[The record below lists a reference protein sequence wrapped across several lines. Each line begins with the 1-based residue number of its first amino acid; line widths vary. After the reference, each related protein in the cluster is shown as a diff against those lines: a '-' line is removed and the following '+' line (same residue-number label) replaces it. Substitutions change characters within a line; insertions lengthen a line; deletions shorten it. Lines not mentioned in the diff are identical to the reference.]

1 MVPELGLLA
10 LILALCLALVLAV
23 IPLAGSY
30 TGKDAWMQLARPL
43 TYGQFLFILVA
54 FCILVW
60 SFITD
65 DFSVAYVAQNSNS
78 LLPGQYKV
86 SATWGGHEGSLLLWV
101 LILSGW
107 MVLVALRSQR
117 LPQVLATRVL
127 AVMAMVATGFLLF
140 MLLTSN
146 PFARVLPFSP
156 ADGSDLNPLLQDF
169 GLILHPPMLY
179 MGYVGFAVTF
189 AFAIAALLGGQL
201 DSAWTRWVRP
211 WTTAAWCFLTLGITL
226 GSWWAYYE
234 LGWGGWWFWDPV
246 ENASLIPWLVGTAL
260 MHSLAVT
267 EKRGLLKSW
276 TLLLAIFTFSLSLL
290 GTFLVRSGVLTSVHA
305 FANDPERGVFIL
317 IYLLTVVGCSLTLF
331 AIRAPQVSSRI
342 HFSWLSRETL
352 LLVNNVLLSVSAATV
367 LLGTLF
373 PLLLEAL
380 DMGMVSVGPPY
391 FNLVFVP
398 MALLLFFALGLGVLL
413 NWKSGSLSWL
423 LGQIRWI
430 VLASLLAGLL
440 FNGIYAET
448 FRLSEVLAIALV
460 AWIVLVMLQDLRN
473 KNRHQR
479 LWSRLRPAYYG
490 MHLAHLGVALS
501 LFGVALSA
509 GYSQQK
515 DVRMA
520 PGDQVSLGAYQFRF
534 DGVERQKGPNYIAE
548 RGTVTVFQEGRQL
561 TVLFPEKRLF
571 QVQGVAMTEA
581 AIDPGLVR
589 DLYVAMGEALDD
601 QGSWSL
607 RLYVKPFIRWI
618 WFGALLMALGGALAV
633 ADRRYRRQVTKDT
646 TITSK
651 IMGESL

>member
-448 FRLSEVLAIALV
+448 FRLSDVLAIALV

-479 LWSRLRPAYYG
+479 LWARLRPAYYG

-548 RGTVTVFQEGRQL
+548 RGTVTIFQEGRQL

-651 IMGESL
+651 IMGKSL